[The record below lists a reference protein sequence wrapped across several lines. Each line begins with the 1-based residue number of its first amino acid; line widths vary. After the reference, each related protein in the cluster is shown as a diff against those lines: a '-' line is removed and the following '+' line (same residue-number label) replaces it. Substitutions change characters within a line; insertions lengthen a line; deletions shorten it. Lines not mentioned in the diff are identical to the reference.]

1 MGTLHSQYSPTFGV
15 LQIFYNDSKF
25 NGWKMGNAQ
34 ARRRLNAKDFQY
46 IAKNTALLNM
56 QIVTEYYTELVQK
69 YPDGKMEAEDFKR
82 IIHLAF
88 PERNQDKV
96 NQLAEKLRNVEKTDG
111 TIPMFTIPMLLFW
124 FSDGPVDEN
133 LAEMFKL
140 FDEDGNGNISI
151 DELLNM
157 MAFFI
162 ELGMDTGNVDMAK
175 TMAEVFSI
183 GDINRDEKLSK
194 VEFVQG
200 MKQHPVT
207 SKLLSVKK
215 IDDLLATF

>member
-1 MGTLHSQYSPTFGV
+1 
-15 LQIFYNDSKF
+15 
-25 NGWKMGNAQ
+25 MGNAQ

-111 TIPMFTIPMLLFW
+111 TIRKSML
-124 FSDGPVDEN
+124 
-133 LAEMFKL
+133 
-140 FDEDGNGNISI
+140 SI
-151 DELLNM
+151 TD
-157 MAFFI
+157 FVKIQHI
-162 ELGMDTGNVDMAK
+162 E
-175 TMAEVFSI
+175 F
-183 GDINRDEKLSK
+183 
-194 VEFVQG
+194 
-200 MKQHPVT
+200 
-207 SKLLSVKK
+207 
-215 IDDLLATF
+215 